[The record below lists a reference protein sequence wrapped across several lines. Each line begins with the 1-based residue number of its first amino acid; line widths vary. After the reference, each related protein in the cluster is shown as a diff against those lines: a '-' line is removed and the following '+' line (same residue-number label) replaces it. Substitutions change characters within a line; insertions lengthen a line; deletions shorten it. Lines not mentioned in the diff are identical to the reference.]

1 MTISTSISFSSITI
15 SNISHL
21 EVYRMAAPYNKKH
34 WVLSQYALSSLS
46 KQPNSRYW
54 HKSSFWAFW
63 VIQKCIF
70 VTFEWSSMCH
80 IVAKLFEPSFYNHN
94 MHYQVDPRDQTPD
107 IGPNRP
113 FTHFGSFKIEWSWCK
128 IWQIRQPYR
137 EHYVELSKY
146 AIWSQS
152 YWPNLRKWLKT
163 GQNRSFC
170 TNVTVLL
177 HDPDAKTVWYN
188 YQIVTTI

>member
-54 HKSSFWAFW
+54 HKSSFRAFW

-80 IVAKLFEPSFYNHN
+80 IVAKLFEPSCTITICIIKSIQETKLQILAQIVLIRTLDHSKLNDPYAKYDKYVDHIVNTMLNYQN
-94 MHYQVDPRDQTPD
+94 MQFEVNPIDQTWEN
-107 IGPNRP
+107 GQ
-113 FTHFGSFKIEWSWCK
+113 KL
-128 IWQIRQPYR
+128 
-137 EHYVELSKY
+137 V
-146 AIWSQS
+146 
-152 YWPNLRKWLKT
+152 KT
-163 GQNRSFC
+163 GHFVP
-170 TNVTVLL
+170 T
-177 HDPDAKTVWYN
+177 
-188 YQIVTTI
+188 

>member
-1 MTISTSISFSSITI
+1 MHYQVYPSNQTRDIGTNPPFGHFGSSKNAFVDFWMIQ
-15 SNISHL
+15 
-21 EVYRMAAPYNKKH
+21 YGPYN
-34 WVLSQYALSSLS
+34 S
-46 KQPNSRYW
+46 K
-54 HKSSFWAFW
+54 
-63 VIQKCIF
+63 
-70 VTFEWSSMCH
+70 
-80 IVAKLFEPSFYNHN
+80 IVWTILYNHN

-113 FTHFGSFKIEWSWCK
+113 FTHFGSFKIEWSLCK

-152 YWPNLRKWLKT
+152 YWPNLRKWPKT

-177 HDPDAKTVWYN
+177 HDPDAKTVWYH
-188 YQIVTTI
+188 YQIVTAI

>member
-54 HKSSFWAFW
+54 HKSSFRAFW

-80 IVAKLFEPSFYNHN
+80 IVAKLFEPSCTITICIIKSIQETKLQILAQIVLLRTLDHSKMQYCDFWMIQHVPYWSQIVSTIFY
-94 MHYQVDPRDQTPD
+94 
-107 IGPNRP
+107 
-113 FTHFGSFKIEWSWCK
+113 SE
-128 IWQIRQPYR
+128 
-137 EHYVELSKY
+137 Y
-146 AIWSQS
+146 AISS
-152 YWPNLRKWLKT
+152 GFNKPTSRKPLFGTLDISKMLFYDFWM
-163 GQNRSFC
+163 
-170 TNVTVLL
+170 VL
-177 HDPDAKTVWYN
+177 HDLVVLPEVEKH
-188 YQIVTTI
+188 